1 MLAGLQRRSGLR
13 SSLFDIVNSGE
24 MGEREGKG
32 EVKSRQRG
40 HFHHHIF
47 RDQIAAS
54 YLRKIAHLELLSPQF
69 QDPSSKTW
77 GR

>member
-1 MLAGLQRRSGLR
+1 M
-13 SSLFDIVNSGE
+13 GE
-24 MGEREGKG
+24 REREGKG

-54 YLRKIAHLELLSPQF
+54 YLRKIAHLELLSPQSRILHPRHGGG
-69 QDPSSKTW
+69 DIIVYIIVLI
-77 GR
+77 